1 MTASTRFL
9 GFAILAW
16 AGVRAVSLGLVP
28 GSGAVASGLPAAALA
43 ATPPGAIA
51 MTEYA
56 PLNPATAPI
65 EAGRAVYEQVSD
77 EAQPYASSSY
87 SRRRHAPRFG
97 RRRAHAEPRE
107 YADAYAAP
115 RQSRWRASAAAH
127 SL

>member
-28 GSGAVASGLPAAALA
+28 GSGAVASGLMAAALA

-56 PLNPATAPI
+56 PLDPATAPI
-65 EAGRAVYEQVSD
+65 EAGGAAYEQVSD
-77 EAQPYASSSY
+77 AAQPYAS
-87 SRRRHAPRFG
+87 
-97 RRRAHAEPRE
+97 
-107 YADAYAAP
+107 
-115 RQSRWRASAAAH
+115 
-127 SL
+127 